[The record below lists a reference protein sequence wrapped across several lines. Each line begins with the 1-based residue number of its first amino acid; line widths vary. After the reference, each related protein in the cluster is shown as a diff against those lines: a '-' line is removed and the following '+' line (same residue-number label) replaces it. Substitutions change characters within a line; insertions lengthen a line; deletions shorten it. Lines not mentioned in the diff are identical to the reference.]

1 MMDITELCKKYRA
14 GKRFKYLYFWG
25 HKQNLPTPEITK
37 ACLSQWF
44 ASSFKVD
51 GVYYP
56 TAEHYM
62 MAAKAKLFEDEQV
75 LAEILKAK
83 SPSLAKSLGR
93 KIKGFDVAIWNEHRS
108 SIVIAGNVAKFSQNK
123 RLAEFLLSTKQKIL
137 VEASPVDKIWGIG
150 LAENTSNIDNPLTWR
165 GKNLLGF
172 ALMAVRQ
179 QLHESN

>member
-1 MMDITELCKKYRA
+1 M
-14 GKRFKYLYFWG
+14 
-25 HKQNLPTPEITK
+25 
-37 ACLSQWF
+37 
-44 ASSFKVD
+44 
-51 GVYYP
+51 
-56 TAEHYM
+56 
-62 MAAKAKLFEDEQV
+62 
-75 LAEILKAK
+75 
-83 SPSLAKSLGR
+83 
-93 KIKGFDVAIWNEHRS
+93 
-108 SIVIAGNVAKFSQNK
+108 IAGNVAKFSQNK

>member
-1 MMDITELCKKYRA
+1 M
-14 GKRFKYLYFWG
+14 
-25 HKQNLPTPEITK
+25 PTTEITK

-62 MAAKAKLFEDEQV
+62 MAAKAKLFEDEQI

-83 SPSLAKSLGR
+83 SPS
-93 KIKGFDVAIWNEHRS
+93 NEHRS

-150 LAENTSNIDNPLTWR
+150 LAENTSNID
-165 GKNLLGF
+165 
-172 ALMAVRQ
+172 MAW
-179 QLHESN
+179 